1 MKFVKGAAWTA
12 VFLSLQIASGALAA
26 PDQLTK
32 TTKAEGDKPTAAAPV
47 KTEAMATPAKAEKAM
62 DAVDLTTAPD
72 FTLKDT
78 EGKSHTLSEYT
89 KAGKVVVLEWFNPDC
104 PFVKKHHVNN
114 KSMSATYQAAAKQGV
129 VWLAINSGSPGKQG
143 AGLERNVKAKTEY
156 AISYPVLL
164 DEAGT
169 VGRAYGAKTTPHMFV
184 IAKDGSVAYAGA
196 IDNDPAAGKLGDL
209 NYVTAALDAISA
221 GKPVENPRTKSYGCS
236 VKYGDVVP

>member
-1 MKFVKGAAWTA
+1 
-12 VFLSLQIASGALAA
+12 
-26 PDQLTK
+26 
-32 TTKAEGDKPTAAAPV
+32 
-47 KTEAMATPAKAEKAM
+47 
-62 DAVDLTTAPD
+62 
-72 FTLKDT
+72 
-78 EGKSHTLSEYT
+78 
-89 KAGKVVVLEWFNPDC
+89 
-104 PFVKKHHVNN
+104 
-114 KSMSATYQAAAKQGV
+114 V